1 MANISLMPKAVLKT
15 PKNESPKRQPAILT
29 MESEPKRIK
38 LEDSIRDKTIK
49 CLITDSEGK
58 EKLCNRSFGSKA
70 AEEIGLQ
77 PLCSKYGR
85 HIVSAVNRKSSETR
99 LILKGG
105 DCETVCVLRDS
116 WAHHAIENVNTGDVV
131 NVIQAK
137 KGAFEG
143 EIIIDNSA
151 GLLVVN
157 PDRLISGTS
166 VVATLFCQRK
176 AILNDLFRGLDGMI
190 WTNRIL

>member
-1 MANISLMPKAVLKT
+1 MPKTVLQT

-29 MESEPKRIK
+29 VESEPKRIK
-38 LEDSIRDKTIK
+38 LEDAIRDKTK
-49 CLITDSEGK
+49 CLISDSEGK
-58 EKLCNRSFGSKA
+58 EKQCNRSYGSKA
-70 AEEIGLQ
+70 AEGTVPQ
-77 PLCSKYGR
+77 PLCNKYGR
-85 HIVSAVNRKSSETR
+85 HTVSAVNRQSSETR
-99 LILKGG
+99 LILKCGNS
-105 DCETVCVLRDS
+105 ETVCVLRDS
-116 WAHHAIENVNTGDVV
+116 WAHHAIENVNAGDVV

-137 KGAFEG
+137 EGALEK
-143 EIIIDNSA
+143 EVIIDDSA

-190 WTNRIL
+190 